1 MRQPTGDISERSAAA
16 HGTAAHGATSRRGF
30 LKGAA
35 IAAGALLV
43 PVSLARD
50 VLAAE
55 ETSYEITDW
64 IRLEP
69 NGRTII
75 GLSQCE
81 VGQGVYT
88 GLPQVVA
95 DELEAEW
102 ATVSVSFVTGRDAYR
117 ISAAN
122 EETQQF
128 VGASMSVTQFHQ
140 RLRIAGAQARE
151 ALVQAAAARFKVRA
165 TQCEARAGRVIHLP
179 TGRSI
184 AYGALA
190 ADAAKLPLNPNPQLK
205 AQSERRLI
213 GQNLKRL
220 DTPAKVDGSAIFG
233 IDVRVSDMLFGAVRM
248 APTQTGKV
256 IAVRNEAEILARPG
270 VKAVVT
276 APFWPLPAPTTV
288 IVVADSYWTAKRAA
302 DALVVEWDAGIA
314 ATLDSGKIMEQR
326 LAALDT
332 DKAVVATQIGEAEAM
347 LAAAGSKMIE
357 ARYHTPYLVHATM
370 EPVVATA
377 HVRDGEIEVWG
388 PIQGQDMVRK
398 TLGKHFNMA
407 PEKVIV
413 HTTFL
418 GGSFGRKYVPD
429 FVLHAA
435 VASNAVG
442 RPVKVIRS
450 REDDIRHGYYRP
462 CASARFRATLGDD
475 GYPTALHARVVGESL
490 YAMIKPKAM
499 EAAGGWDET
508 MLDAIYN
515 LAYAVPN
522 LTVDNVNVKQ
532 PIPVSFMRSVGST
545 SAVFF
550 LESFVNELADAANV
564 DPYLYRRHML
574 AQDPRALAVL
584 DRVVDGSGWR
594 KPAPAGI
601 HRGLAFN
608 LYTGR
613 GGAFKT
619 YVAQVAEVELVKGRI
634 AVRRVFCAVDTGNV
648 INPGLVK
655 ANIEGGIGFALTNT
669 LKSEVTFA
677 NGGAEQSNFHD
688 YPLLS
693 LAEMPRIEVALLDSD
708 RPPQGCGEVALAP
721 VAPAVAH
728 AVYRATKVRL
738 RAMPFSQGLT

>member
-1 MRQPTGDISERSAAA
+1 MQRPTLDLGERSA
-16 HGTAAHGATSRRGF
+16 GRSGRTSRRGF

-35 IAAGALLV
+35 FATGALLI
-43 PVSLARD
+43 PVSLMRR
-50 VLAAE
+50 AAAADE
-55 ETSYEITDW
+55 PSYELTDW

-81 VGQGVYT
+81 VGQGTYT
-88 GLPQVVA
+88 GLPQIVA
-95 DELEAEW
+95 DELEADW
-102 ATVSVSFVTGRDAYR
+102 ASVSVEFVTGRDAYR
-117 ISAAN
+117 IAAAN
-122 EETQQF
+122 EELQQF

-140 RLRIAGAQARE
+140 RLRVAGAQARE
-151 ALVQAAAARFKVRA
+151 VLVQAAAERFKVRV
-165 TQCEARAGRVIHLP
+165 TQCEAKQGRVIHLP

-190 ADAAKLPLNPNPQLK
+190 EDAAKLPLNPNPQLK
-205 AQSERRLI
+205 APSERRLI

-220 DTPAKVDGSAIFG
+220 DTPSKVDGSAIFG
-233 IDVRVSDMLFGAVRM
+233 IDVRVPDMLFGAVRM
-248 APTQTGKV
+248 PPTQTGKIV
-256 IAVRNEAEILARPG
+256 AVKNEAEILARPG

-276 APFWPLPAPTTV
+276 APFWPQPAHTTV
-288 IVVADSYWTAKRAA
+288 IVVAESYWTAKQAA
-302 DALVVEWDAGIA
+302 DALAVEWDDGAAAG
-314 ATLDSGKIMEQR
+314 LNSSKIMDQR
-326 LAALDT
+326 LAALDS
-332 DKAVVATQIGEAEAM
+332 DKAVVATRIGEADAM
-347 LAAAGSKMIE
+347 LNSAGNKVIE

-370 EPVVATA
+370 EPVVATV
-377 HVRDGEIEVWG
+377 HVRDGDIEVWG

-398 TLGKHFNMA
+398 TLGKYFNVA
-407 PEKVIV
+407 PDKVMV

-435 VASNAVG
+435 VASKAVG

-462 CASARFRATLGDD
+462 CASARFRAVLGAD
-475 GYPTALHARVVGESL
+475 GYPTAMHARVVGESL

-508 MLDAIYN
+508 MLDAIYD

-550 LESFVNELADAANV
+550 LESFVNELADAANI
-564 DPYLYRRHML
+564 DPYVYRRRML
-574 AQDPRALAVL
+574 AQDPHALAVL
-584 DRVVDGSGWR
+584 DRVAEASGWG
-594 KPAPAGI
+594 KPAPRGI

-619 YVAQVAEVELVKGRI
+619 YVAQVVEIEVVKGRI
-634 AVRRVFCAVDTGNV
+634 AVRRVVCAVDTGTV

-669 LKSEVTFA
+669 LKSEITFA
-677 NGGAEQSNFHD
+677 NGGVEQSNFHD
-688 YPLLS
+688 YPLLN
-693 LAEMPRIEVALLDSD
+693 LAEMPRIEVVLVDSD

-721 VAPAVAH
+721 VAPAVSH
-728 AVYRATKVRL
+728 AVYRATKTRL
-738 RAMPFSQGLT
+738 RAMPFVQDIKQG